1 MMFTL
6 FPVLFGLA
14 IAFFVLWYGSKT
26 AADKYPVLRI
36 TVPDN
41 AESSPEWQRWAQENG
56 YKAQGGGLWQKG
68 TGMLTSA
75 TEIRFEGNEM
85 QVRECVNYIFGIN
98 RFAINAPSWMGRP
111 VRAVKIK
118 ALNALLAQWQIAP
131 VSFG

>member
-6 FPVLFGLA
+6 FPLLFGLA

-41 AESSPEWQRWAQENG
+41 AESSPEWQRWAQDNG

-98 RFAINAPSWMGRP
+98 RSH
-111 VRAVKIK
+111 
-118 ALNALLAQWQIAP
+118 
-131 VSFG
+131 